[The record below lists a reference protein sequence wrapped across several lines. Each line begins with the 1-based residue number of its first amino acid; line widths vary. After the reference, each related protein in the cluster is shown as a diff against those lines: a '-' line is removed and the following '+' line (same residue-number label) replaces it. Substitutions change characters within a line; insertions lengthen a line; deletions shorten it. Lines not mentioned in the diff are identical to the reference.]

1 MKRPGVAATALLLTL
16 GFSWGTATPSVAAPM
31 FLSTPSPVRQEGR
44 HPKSAAQTIS
54 IPHPVSFRTVKHLGL
69 LIRVWVNNTGPYN
82 FAVDTG
88 AGITV
93 IGEHVATS
101 AATGHPGSQVT
112 LGGLSGL
119 SRTSGRTTVM
129 RSLAIG
135 DQANSLRSNQQAII
149 IDNLPAGID
158 GVLDPTDAYSP
169 LGYSIDLPRHE
180 MSAFDPSNSPLNI
193 RDVPEGGTVVRWIA
207 GSSRRPFVRLGDG
220 RLALLDTGS
229 GFGLAVRN
237 VVPGDEKRRAGVR
250 DLGGGEVTSERV
262 DPSTIS
268 IGALVLRG
276 VPTDLIT
283 GAEKDAPI
291 LLGRDAL
298 YPFRLT
304 FDPIQRLIEIAP
316 VNP

>member
-1 MKRPGVAATALLLTL
+1 MKNPGVTATALLLTL
-16 GFSWGTATPSVAAPM
+16 GFFWGAATLSVAAPI
-31 FLSTPSPVRQEGR
+31 FLSTSRAARQEER
-44 HPKSAAQTIS
+44 HSKSAHTTS
-54 IPHPVSFRTVKHLGL
+54 IPHSVSFRTVKDLGL
-69 LIRVWVNNTGPYN
+69 LVRVWINNTGPYI

-88 AGITV
+88 AGITL
-93 IGEHVATS
+93 IGEHVATR
-101 AATGHPGSQVT
+101 AATGHQGSQVT

-119 SRTSGRTTVM
+119 SRTTGRTTGI
-129 RSLAIG
+129 STFAIG
-135 DQANSLRSNQQAII
+135 DQVNILRANQRAII

-169 LGYSIDLPRHE
+169 FGYSIDLPRHE
-180 MSAFDPSNSPLNI
+180 ISAFDPSSSPLNI
-193 RDVPEGGTVVRWIA
+193 REVPAGGAVVRWIA

-237 VVPGDEKRRAGVR
+237 VLPASERRRVGVR

-262 DPSTIS
+262 EPSTIS
-268 IGALVLRG
+268 IGALTLRG
-276 VPTDLIT
+276 VPTDVIT

-304 FDPIQRLIEIAP
+304 FDPLQRLIEIAP
-316 VNP
+316 VAP